1 MTPDRQD
8 RATDL
13 VAQAQAVAALLAST
27 AVTADP
33 GAVAGAAWAVVTLT
47 GLAQLELEATDV

>member
-13 VAQAQAVAALLAST
+13 VAQAHAVAVLLASAT
-27 AVTADP
+27 ETADP
-33 GAVAGAAWAVVTLT
+33 ETMAGTAWAVVTLT
-47 GLAQLELEATDV
+47 GMAQRELEAT